1 MARIFSLFVS
11 AFASVVHHFLN
22 DNKMVQPLSYP
33 LGVSHDLGMFLCLR
47 FQAVFLAF
55 VVYKAVVSKPH
66 GHKFNHN

>member
-33 LGVSHDLGMFLCLR
+33 LGVTMI
-47 FQAVFLAF
+47 
-55 VVYKAVVSKPH
+55 
-66 GHKFNHN
+66 